1 MVRKKN
7 KNVPTSFQNLFIKRS
22 LITFFIIT
30 FVYRKN
36 WSLYFLIAGVSLL
49 SIWVH
54 VHVRLWLAK
63 SKDAI
68 WCSRGTCGRTS
79 WSAVYWAT
87 QFYTRVKYTD
97 YVWNNKEYTLNLL
110 WNNKEYTLSHL
121 PFDCKKFYCSP
132 NNRVS
137 CFEMVIIISQAINE
151 SVEA

>member
-1 MVRKKN
+1 MVWKKN
-7 KNVPTSFQNLFIKRS
+7 KNVPTSLQNLSIKHS
-22 LITFFIIT
+22 LITFLIT
-30 FVYRKN
+30 NFVYRTK
-36 WSLYFLIAGVSLL
+36 LDFVLFFAGVRLHST
-49 SIWVH
+49 WVY
-54 VHVRLWLAK
+54 VHLRLWLAK

-97 YVWNNKEYTLNLL
+97 YVFNYRARKYEIIKNTHCLTY
-110 WNNKEYTLSHL
+110 HL
-121 PFDCKKFYCSP
+121 IVKKFYCSP

-137 CFEMVIIISQAINE
+137 CFKMVIIISQAINE

>member
-7 KNVPTSFQNLFIKRS
+7 KNVPTSFPNLFMKRS

-68 WCSRGTCGRTS
+68 WCSRGACGRTT
-79 WSAVYWAT
+79 WSAVHYAT
-87 QFYTRVKYTD
+87 QFYTRAKYGD
-97 YVWNNKEYTLNLL
+97 YVFSDRARRYEMIKNTHCPTY
-110 WNNKEYTLSHL
+110 HL
-121 PFDCKKFYCSP
+121 IVKKFYCFL
-132 NNRVS
+132 NNRGS
-137 CFEMVIIISQAINE
+137 RFRMVMVISQAISDSIE
-151 SVEA
+151 G